1 MATAQVLAFMQ
12 KTAED
17 AKLRD
22 ELENL
27 LGVGD
32 GNISGAAEL
41 DAEEL
46 AALRGEMAP
55 KVVDFASQH
64 GFEFSTEELV
74 QVIDSFAQH
83 QAGEMSDDEFSE
95 ILGVPVNREH
105 AEHKKRIANPLRR
118 LARYLSKTYLGID
131 PDEES
136 E

>member
-46 AALRGEMAP
+46 AALRGKMAP

-64 GFEFSTEELV
+64 GFEFSTDELV
-74 QVIDSFAQH
+74 QVVDSFAQH
-83 QAGEMSDDEFSE
+83 QAGEISDDEFSG
-95 ILGVPVNREH
+95 ILGVPVNSDH
-105 AEHKKRIANPLRR
+105 AEHQTQVTNPLQR
-118 LARYLSKTYLGID
+118 LARYLGKTYLGIGA
-131 PDEES
+131 DEES

>member
-17 AKLRD
+17 AALRE
-22 ELENL
+22 ELEAL

-41 DAEEL
+41 DSEEL

-64 GFEFSTEELV
+64 GFEFSTNELI
-74 QVIDSFAQH
+74 QVVDSFARH
-83 QAGEMSDDEFSE
+83 QAGEMSDDEFSG
-95 ILGVPVNREH
+95 ILGVTVNSSKADH
-105 AEHKKRIANPLRR
+105 TTKVANPLQR
-118 LARYLSKTYLGID
+118 LTRYLSKTYLGIGT
-131 PDEES
+131 DEES

>member
-17 AKLRD
+17 AQLRD
-22 ELENL
+22 ELEKL

-32 GNISGAAEL
+32 GNISEAAEL

-55 KVVDFASQH
+55 KVVDFAGQH
-64 GFEFSTEELV
+64 GFEFSTAELI
-74 QVIDSFAQH
+74 QVVDSFAQH
-83 QAGEMSDDEFSE
+83 QAGEISDEEFSG
-95 ILGVPVNREH
+95 ILGVPVNRDH
-105 AEHKKRIANPLRR
+105 TDHKTRVANPLQR
-118 LARYLSKTYLGID
+118 LARYLSKTYLGIGA
-131 PDEES
+131 DEES

>member
-17 AKLRD
+17 AQLRD

-64 GFEFSTEELV
+64 GFEFSTDELI
-74 QVIDSFAQH
+74 QVVDSFAQH
-83 QAGEMSDDEFSE
+83 QAGEISDDEFSG
-95 ILGVPVNREH
+95 ILGVPINSNH
-105 AEHKKRIANPLRR
+105 AEHKKQVANPLQR
-118 LARYLSKTYLGID
+118 LARYLSKTYLGIGA
-131 PDEES
+131 DEES

>member
-17 AKLRD
+17 AQLRD
-22 ELENL
+22 ELEKL

-32 GNISGAAEL
+32 GNISEAAEL

-64 GFEFSTEELV
+64 GFEFSTAELI
-74 QVIDSFAQH
+74 QVVDSFAQH
-83 QAGEMSDDEFSE
+83 QAGEMSDEEFSG
-95 ILGVPVNREH
+95 ILGVPVNRDH
-105 AEHKKRIANPLRR
+105 TDHKTRVANPLQR
-118 LARYLSKTYLGID
+118 LARYLSKTYLGIGA
-131 PDEES
+131 DEES